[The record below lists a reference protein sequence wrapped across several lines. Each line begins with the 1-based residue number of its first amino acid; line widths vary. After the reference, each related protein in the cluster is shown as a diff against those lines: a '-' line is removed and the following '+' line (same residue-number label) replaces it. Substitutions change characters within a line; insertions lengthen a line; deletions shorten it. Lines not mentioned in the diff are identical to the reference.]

1 MARKFYRGG
10 RVPGCPSR
18 TPGDLNATC
27 PSPTS
32 HLRGHTVRKP
42 VPILAIPA
50 HRHGGSSARRDARR
64 APHGPRANRECSL
77 EWAGRMRLRRR
88 RDPRATACLACSPLS
103 SGAGAGDALRKDE
116 VHSTSLQPSD
126 ERCSSRPALLGRQ
139 RVVDE
144 NAYLDS
150 AGTRPHH

>member
-1 MARKFYRGG
+1 MSRELYPGG
-10 RVPGCPSR
+10 RTPVFPDR

-32 HLRGHTVRKP
+32 HLRGCTVKKP
-42 VPILAIPA
+42 VPILAILA

-77 EWAGRMRLRRR
+77 EWAGRMRLHRR

-103 SGAGAGDALRKDE
+103 SGAGAGDALRKEE
-116 VHSTSLQPSD
+116 VHSTLLQPSD
-126 ERCSSRPALLGRQ
+126 ERCSGRPALLGRQ
-139 RVVDE
+139 RGVDKK
-144 NAYLDS
+144 AYLDS
-150 AGTRPHH
+150 AARRPHH